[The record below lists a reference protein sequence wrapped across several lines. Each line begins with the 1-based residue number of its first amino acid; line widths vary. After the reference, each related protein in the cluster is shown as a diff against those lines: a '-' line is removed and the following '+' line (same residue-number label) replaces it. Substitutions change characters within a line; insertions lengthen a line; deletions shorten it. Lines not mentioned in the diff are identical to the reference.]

1 MPVSKAIGH
10 LLAFVVSVCLAVE
23 RVQGN
28 RVGSGDGDLQVEQ
41 SLSFSFSLVLTTA
54 SEEWVANYNPSR
66 PFSESQREG
75 SRAHPPPRPPQA
87 GLQCPDHQH
96 LPAKELTISR
106 LQQRALK
113 S

>member
-1 MPVSKAIGH
+1 VPVSKAIGH
-10 LLAFVVSVCLAVE
+10 LLTFVVSVCLAVE

-75 SRAHPPPRPPQA
+75 SRAHPPPPGPRRPGYSVQ
-87 GLQCPDHQH
+87 
-96 LPAKELTISR
+96 TISTC
-106 LQQRALK
+106 LQR